1 MMHVLH
7 QLLYKNNL
15 VNLYFF
21 QYGLILQDQLKYLF
35 CFHLYLYLYL
45 NIFYYVYNIFH
56 IFNFIFYR
64 AYNLFNSFF
73 RLFIIWWVY
82 PYYKNSS
89 FYICS
94 FKIIKMDSSKYIFFP
109 LSLLI
114 VTSAQVSECP
124 SKIITTSN

>member
-45 NIFYYVYNIFH
+45 NIFTMFTTS
-56 IFNFIFYR
+56 FISSISSFIELIICLT
-64 AYNLFNSFF
+64 LFQALYHMVGLSI
-73 RLFIIWWVY
+73 LQ
-82 PYYKNSS
+82 NSS